1 MLRGIDRPAEAVS
14 ITLAQ
19 VRSFPEGGTGMGVAR
34 EQESEIRRLCEQR
47 AYNEAVELTLEL
59 YGEELV
65 RFILAVLR
73 RPDLANEVYSC
84 VCEKLLKNLAR
95 FRWESSLRMWLFRV
109 ARNECMEEL
118 RSRTRREHL
127 VSQPLASDAAQ
138 QERSRT
144 KPWLR
149 TDVKERFRALR
160 EQLSPHERMLLQLKV
175 EQDLPWT
182 DVAEVLWDEPAP
194 PTREALEKRAVALR
208 QQFKRLKERLK
219 ALAAESGLLN
229 PEDPTGTAAR

>member
-1 MLRGIDRPAEAVS
+1 
-14 ITLAQ
+14 
-19 VRSFPEGGTGMGVAR
+19 MGVAR
-34 EQESEIRRLCEQR
+34 EQESEIRGLCEQR
-47 AYNEAVELTLEL
+47 AYHEAVELTIEL
-59 YGEELV
+59 YGEELA

-73 RPDLANEVYSC
+73 RPDLASDVYSC
-84 VCEKLLKNLAR
+84 ACEKLLKNLPR
-95 FRWESSLRMWLFRV
+95 FRWESSLRTWLFQV
-109 ARNECMEEL
+109 ARNECMEGL
-118 RSRTRREHL
+118 RSPARREHPM
-127 VSQPLASDAAQ
+127 SHPLPSGAAQ

-149 TDVKERFRALR
+149 TDVKEGFRALR

-182 DVAEVLWDEPAP
+182 DVAEILWDEPAP

-219 ALAAESGLLN
+219 ALAIESGLLN

>member
-1 MLRGIDRPAEAVS
+1 
-14 ITLAQ
+14 
-19 VRSFPEGGTGMGVAR
+19 MGVAR
-34 EQESEIRRLCEQR
+34 EQESEIRRRCEQR

-109 ARNECMEEL
+109 ARNECMEGL
-118 RSRTRREHL
+118 RARARREQP
-127 VSQPLASDAAQ
+127 VSQPLPSDVAQ

-144 KPWLR
+144 RPWLR
-149 TDVKERFRALR
+149 TEVKERFRALR

-182 DVAEVLWDEPAP
+182 EVAEILWDEPAP
-194 PTREALEKRAVALR
+194 PTGEALERRAGALR

-219 ALAAESGLLN
+219 ALAVESGLLN

>member
-1 MLRGIDRPAEAVS
+1 
-14 ITLAQ
+14 
-19 VRSFPEGGTGMGVAR
+19 MGVAR
-34 EQESEIRRLCEQR
+34 EQEIEIRRLCERR
-47 AYNEAVELTLEL
+47 AYNEAIELALEL
-59 YGEELV
+59 YGEELR

-109 ARNECMEEL
+109 ARNECMEGL
-118 RSRTRREHL
+118 RSPARREHL
-127 VSQPLASDAAQ
+127 VSQPPDAVQ
-138 QERSRT
+138 RERSRT
-144 KPWLR
+144 QPWLR

-182 DVAEVLWDEPAP
+182 DVAEILWDEPSP
-194 PTREALEKRAVALR
+194 PTPGALEKRAVALR

-219 ALAAESGLLN
+219 ALALESGLLN

>member
-1 MLRGIDRPAEAVS
+1 
-14 ITLAQ
+14 
-19 VRSFPEGGTGMGVAR
+19 MGVAR

-59 YGEELV
+59 YGEELR
-65 RFILAVLR
+65 RFIRAVLR
-73 RPDLANEVYSC
+73 RPDLAKEVYSC
-84 VCEKLLKNLAR
+84 ACEKLLKNLAR

-109 ARNECMEEL
+109 ARNECMEGL
-118 RSRTRREHL
+118 RSPTRREQP
-127 VSQPLASDAAQ
+127 VSHPPSDAAQ
-138 QERSRT
+138 PERSRT

-149 TDVKERFRALR
+149 TEVKEGFRALR

-182 DVAEVLWDEPAP
+182 DVAEILWDEPAP
-194 PTREALEKRAVALR
+194 PTPEALEKRAVALR

-219 ALAAESGLLN
+219 ALAIESGLLN
-229 PEDPTGTAAR
+229 PEEPTGTAAH